1 MIERDYIMRLVQQ
14 LAAVMRRILRLQEQ
28 EKYDQAQQ
36 EVEEAYGELLGLERE
51 LLMSLAPATAAPLLG
66 EAGKIK
72 IAARLLQAEAD
83 LAGRRGDAEAALRL
97 RSRALEFYLEALAV
111 AEQVEDDDYATLR
124 LWSAETEQAALADR
138 YQRLLAEF
146 LAE

>member
-36 EVEEAYGELLGLERE
+36 EVEEAYGELLGLEHE
-51 LLMSLAPATAAPLLG
+51 LLISLAPATAAPLLG

-72 IAARLLQAEAD
+72 IAARLLQAEAE
-83 LAGRRGDAEAALRL
+83 LAGRRGDAESAHRL
-97 RSRALEFYLEALAV
+97 RSRALELYLEALAV
-111 AEQVEDDDYATLR
+111 AEQVEEEDCATLR
-124 LWSAETEQAALADR
+124 LWSAETEQAVLADR
-138 YQRLLAEF
+138 YQRLLAQF